1 MISSTIELMVK
12 KEDFSKLEDVCTL
25 TSKSMPGFHI
35 KLRDSLKSVPLNVK
49 ENLNLNLDPKVKTK
63 LRFNENK
70 DSTTKNEV
78 SPEIT
83 KNYEDFTTKLA
94 EENLEEVSNIL
105 LKVCI
110 SDLIHILKWITFYL
124 QILGFFYVVVIHL
137 VSNLFSSLWRT
148 NEQKLI

>member
-70 DSTTKNEV
+70 EV

-110 SDLIHILKWITFYL
+110 SD
-124 QILGFFYVVVIHL
+124 
-137 VSNLFSSLWRT
+137 
-148 NEQKLI
+148 

>member
-25 TSKSMPGFHI
+25 TSKSTNGFHMR
-35 KLRDSLKSVPLNVK
+35 LRDSLKSVPLDVI
-49 ENLNLNLDPKVKTK
+49 ENLDPEVKTK
-63 LRFNENK
+63 LQFNFK
-70 DSTTKNEV
+70 TIKNNEDLRGQK
-78 SPEIT
+78 EISEESI

-105 LKVCI
+105 LKVHI

-124 QILGFFYVVVIHL
+124 QILVFFML
-137 VSNLFSSLWRT
+137 
-148 NEQKLI
+148 